1 MAAGIVIRRLGPN
14 LPAFLQ
20 SLGSIGTVD
29 AGLASFGF
37 TTADLDATIRARMRS
52 R

>member
-1 MAAGIVIRRLGPN
+1 VIMKRLGPN

-20 SLGSIGTVD
+20 GLESTDSVD

-37 TTADLDATIRARMRS
+37 TLADIERSIRAQIGQ
-52 R
+52 